1 MEDNEFQRC
10 WSLDNLRPLS
20 SKQNFLDGVRGT
32 RHESGV
38 KDE

>member
-1 MEDNEFQRC
+1 MCNIEKELNADN
-10 WSLDNLRPLS
+10 LS